1 MGKFREKMSNLPSLI
16 LWASL
21 TVAMLVLFGLILVNG
36 RLVQAGIPTE
46 MIQPDSAD
54 PIASPAI
61 TNTVYLPLL
70 FMNRFS
76 TRGMIAFERH
86 DSADDPH
93 DIWLMYNDGSR
104 QMNLTN
110 SPGADDGAPTW
121 SPDGKSIAFGSRPLV
136 PANSNAVIYKMELE
150 TRQVVQLTNGAYDD
164 NWPAWSP
171 LGDKIAFMREA
182 NLPPDIYVM
191 DADGTNQTRLTTWL
205 YGDDFPAWS
214 PDGAWIAFSSDR
226 DYAGRDLYL
235 MRPDGTNQQRILLT
249 PDQDEVYPTWGPD
262 GWIYY
267 TFGIERKP
275 QRKDWLYRIHP
286 QTASRQQVFDD
297 EYNRYIA
304 SWSPDGEC
312 FVFYSTMGGIAGSDK
327 EIWKWCHGFTDPIN
341 LTRNDVG
348 DEFAAWSP
356 VP

>member
-1 MGKFREKMSNLPSLI
+1 MKKSEKTSSLPSLI

-21 TVAMLVLFGLILVNG
+21 ALALLALFGLILVDG
-36 RLVQAGIPTE
+36 RPVRAGIPTGT
-46 MIQPDSAD
+46 MYPASTGL
-54 PIASPAI
+54 IASPE
-61 TNTVYLPLL
+61 TTHTVRLPLL
-70 FMNRFS
+70 LANRFS

-86 DSADDPH
+86 DTADDPH
-93 DIWLMYNDGSR
+93 DIWLMYNDGSG
-104 QMNLTN
+104 QVNLTN

-121 SPDGKSIAFGSRPLV
+121 SPDGKYLAYGSTPLA
-136 PANSNAVIYKMELE
+136 PENSNSVIYKMQVE
-150 TRQVVQLTNGAYDD
+150 TRQVVQLTSGTYDD

-171 LGDKIAFMREA
+171 LGDKIAFMRTTD
-182 NLPPDIYVM
+182 LPPDIYVM
-191 DADGTNQTRLTTWL
+191 SVDGTAQTRLTTWL

-235 MRPDGTNQQRILLT
+235 MRPDGTDQHKLLLT
-249 PDQDEVYPTWGPD
+249 PDQGEVYPTWGPD

-267 TFGIERKP
+267 TFEIERKP

-312 FVFYSTMGGIAGSDK
+312 FVFYSTMGDIAGTDK
-327 EIWKWCHGFTDPIN
+327 EVWKWCQGFTGPIN

-348 DEFAAWSP
+348 DEFAVWSP
-356 VP
+356 AP

>member
-1 MGKFREKMSNLPSLI
+1 MRKFGRKTSSLPSPI

-21 TVAMLVLFGLILVNG
+21 AVAVLALFGLLLVDG
-36 RLVQAGIPTE
+36 RLVQAGIPTGT
-46 MIQPDSAD
+46 MYPASTD

-61 TNTVYLPLL
+61 THTVHLPLL
-70 FMNRFS
+70 FVNYPG

-86 DSADDPH
+86 DSEKEPH

-110 SPGADDGAPTW
+110 SPGADDGVPTW
-121 SPDGKSIAFGSRPLV
+121 SPDGKSIAFSSE
-136 PANSNAVIYKMELE
+136 PAGGGNRVIYKIDLQ
-150 TRQVVQLTNGAYDD
+150 THVKIPLTNGVHDD
-164 NWPAWSP
+164 YWPDWSP
-171 LGDKIAFMREA
+171 LGDKIAFMRTTD
-182 NLPPDIYVM
+182 LPPDIYVM
-191 DADGTNQTRLTTWL
+191 NVDGTNQTRLTTWL

-235 MRPDGTNQQRILLT
+235 MRPDGTDQYKLLLT
-249 PDQDEVYPTWGPD
+249 PEQDELYPTWGPD

-267 TFGIERKP
+267 TFEIERKP

-286 QTASRQQVFDD
+286 QTASRQQVFAD

-312 FVFYSTMGGIAGSDK
+312 FVFYSTMGDIAGTDK
-327 EIWKWCHGFTDPIN
+327 EVWKWCHGFAVPLN

-348 DEFAAWSP
+348 DEFAVWSP